1 MDFELPADLTTI
13 TPDEL
18 DSLEATATEAFDQ
31 IAESPEGEADLTTM
45 SELAD
50 AIDAIRTERGRRE
63 VAAEQIVAQAEE
75 LLKRVHVDADAEVE
89 ADASTEGEVVE
100 AEGTVEAEAEV
111 VEADAAA
118 EAEPELVTAAA
129 TPRRIPLRRAQRQP
143 VVEESGPQAVITAA
157 ADIPGFSAG
166 AHFGDRVELAK
177 AMTAKARTLSNHSDN
192 VPVATFDLGLTDWI
206 DSETDAEATEALLS
220 KVADPQSLVAAGEW
234 CSPSEHIYEYLGV
247 EGTDGLLDLPT
258 FGVRRGG
265 VQVPTPLLL
274 PANLA
279 DITFTYTE
287 TIRGAAGTKEC
298 VAVPCP
304 TWSDVRLEADGIC
317 ITAGNLTERTNPEL
331 IARYIT
337 LVGAGHLHK
346 MSGKRITSMVSAS
359 TDGGTQPNVGSA
371 TSDILSGVALLATR
385 YRSLYK
391 TSENMVL
398 EAVLPFWAKEAIR
411 ADMAARKGVATLAI
425 SDAEIMSHFSARNI
439 RPQFVMDWQALANA
453 TAWPTACAYMV
464 YAAGAWAVGSA
475 GTLDLGVV
483 RDSTL
488 NATND
493 YTAAWTEEFTL
504 LVNRLPSLKG
514 TVTIN
519 VDGITAPEPV
529 A

>member
-13 TPDEL
+13 TAEEL
-18 DSLEATATEAFDQ
+18 DALETTAVEAFDQ
-31 IAESPEGEADLTTM
+31 IAASPEGEVDLTTM
-45 SELAD
+45 SELAE
-50 AIDAIRTERGRRE
+50 AIEALRAERGRRAD
-63 VAAEQIVAQAEE
+63 AAEQIVAQAEE
-75 LLKRVHVDADAEVE
+75 LLKRVHAEAEAEEEAAVE
-89 ADASTEGEVVE
+89 EEAEGTVEGEAEVVE
-100 AEGTVEAEAEV
+100 AEGTV
-111 VEADAAA
+111 

-143 VVEESGPQAVITAA
+143 VIDESGPEVVITAA

-166 AHFGDRVELAK
+166 SHFGDRVELAK

-192 VPVATFDLGLTDWI
+192 VPVATFDLGLTDWV
-206 DSETDAEATEALLS
+206 DSETDAEATEALLA
-220 KVADPQSLVAAGEW
+220 KVADPQSLTASGW

-265 VQVPTPLLL
+265 VQVPSALLL
-274 PANLA
+274 PADLST
-279 DITFTYTE
+279 ITFNYTE
-287 TIRGAAGTKEC
+287 AKRALNNTKAC
-298 VAVPCP
+298 VMVPCP
-304 TWSDVRLEADGIC
+304 TFTDNRLEADGIC
-317 ITAGNLTERTNPEL
+317 ISAGNLTERTNPEL

-346 MSGKRITSMVSAS
+346 MSGKRITSMDTAS
-359 TDGGTQPNVGSA
+359 TNGGTQPNVGSA

-391 TSENMVL
+391 TSESMVL

-411 ADMAARKGVATLAI
+411 ADMAARKGVATLAV

-439 RPQFVMDWQALANA
+439 RPQFVMDWQALSQA

-464 YAAGAWAVGSA
+464 FAAGAWAVGSA

-488 NATND
+488 NSTND

-514 TVTIN
+514 TVNIN
-519 VDGITAPEPV
+519 VDGITAPEPLV
-529 A
+529 